1 MLADQGRIALEDVH
15 GPAAHGDGA
24 HELWLGVLA
33 QAMTDAV
40 MPAHGNCR
48 SYPTEAVT
56 RARQW
61 LANVGNPWTLALAL
75 SAADLDHDTWRS
87 RCLPRLR
94 ERWRAADA
102 GLGPPRR
109 HGRQPARGA
118 RQGAIR
124 PRGPPPQP
132 DAGIGASGAP

>member
-1 MLADQGRIALEDVH
+1 MLDDAT
-15 GPAAHGDGA
+15 GPSATGDGVRD
-24 HELWLGVLA
+24 LWVGVLL
-33 QAMTDAV
+33 QALSDAA
-40 MPAHGNCR
+40 MPAGGCSR
-48 SYPTEAVT
+48 SYPVEAVT
-56 RARQW
+56 GARRW
-61 LANVGNPWTLALAL
+61 LAGGSNPWTLALAL

-124 PRGPPPQP
+124 PRGPPP
-132 DAGIGASGAP
+132 AA

>member
-15 GPAAHGDGA
+15 GPAATGDGA
-24 HELWLGVLA
+24 RELWLGVLA

-40 MPAHGNCR
+40 MPAHGNSR

-102 GLGPPRR
+102 GLGPRR
-109 HGRQPARGA
+109 HPGRQPARGA

-124 PRGPPPQP
+124 PRGASRVP
-132 DAGIGASGAP
+132 AGEIGAPRPP